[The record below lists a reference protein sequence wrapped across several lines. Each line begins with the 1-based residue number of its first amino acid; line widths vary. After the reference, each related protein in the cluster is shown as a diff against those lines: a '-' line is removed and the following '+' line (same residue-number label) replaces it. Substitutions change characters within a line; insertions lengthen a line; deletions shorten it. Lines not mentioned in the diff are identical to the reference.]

1 MDQRRSWLWRTKS
14 TSSAVKII
22 PATADFSD
30 VGSLGS
36 LSERFSDHQPSYSS
50 TATQS
55 PLDDVNV
62 DDDGDLAVL
71 KRKLSEALI
80 SLRTKDDLVAQHA
93 RVAEEAVSGSSFL
106 LQFLFN
112 FRSWEK
118 AEKEVVNLKQQLEK
132 KNGGLEDR
140 VGHLDAALKECM
152 SQLRLARARIEVLE
166 KENSSLELILQS
178 RAEELEIRTMERDL
192 SSKAAEAASKQHL
205 EAMKRVSRLEAEC
218 RKARGRRRTNTKNEV
233 EVEPELEPECGGFGS
248 CARLMI
254 MVPSSE
260 IDLMDDFLEME
271 RLASQPS
278 AVSCQSSIT
287 TEIDAMI
294 DRRDELEKAEHE
306 RIESELALSDCQCQL
321 KEANIEV
328 SLLRDELAH
337 ANESIKAK
345 EDEIRDLLSRVD
357 SLEAELEKEAASAA
371 ENSTKCVEL
380 ENKIYEMKNESRLRR
395 EYELKRAV
403 SFKEAVNAKQ
413 VHNHIVLL
421 YSSWISLVLYQ
432 CEIYLNVCM
441 VEFALQERELGV
453 AAAKFAECQ
462 KTISNLGRQLKSLAT
477 LEEELLVSS

>member
-93 RVAEEAVSGSSFL
+93 RVAEEAVSG
-106 LQFLFN
+106 
-112 FRSWEK
+112 WEK

-413 VHNHIVLL
+413 
-421 YSSWISLVLYQ
+421 
-432 CEIYLNVCM
+432 
-441 VEFALQERELGV
+441 ERELGV

>member
-1 MDQRRSWLWRTKS
+1 
-14 TSSAVKII
+14 
-22 PATADFSD
+22 
-30 VGSLGS
+30 
-36 LSERFSDHQPSYSS
+36 
-50 TATQS
+50 
-55 PLDDVNV
+55 
-62 DDDGDLAVL
+62 
-71 KRKLSEALI
+71 
-80 SLRTKDDLVAQHA
+80 
-93 RVAEEAVSGSSFL
+93 
-106 LQFLFN
+106 
-112 FRSWEK
+112 
-118 AEKEVVNLKQQLEK
+118 
-132 KNGGLEDR
+132 
-140 VGHLDAALKECM
+140 
-152 SQLRLARARIEVLE
+152 
-166 KENSSLELILQS
+166 
-178 RAEELEIRTMERDL
+178 MERDL

-218 RKARGRRRTNTKNEV
+218 RKARGRRRTNTKNKV
-233 EVEPELEPECGGFGS
+233 EVEPELEPE
-248 CARLMI
+248 LMI

-357 SLEAELEKEAASAA
+357 SLEAELEKEAASAS

-413 VHNHIVLL
+413 
-421 YSSWISLVLYQ
+421 
-432 CEIYLNVCM
+432 
-441 VEFALQERELGV
+441 ERELGV